1 MVSNSAWKIG
11 VTRVSAGR
19 KLICMDAE
27 AKEEVAKVAA
37 VSAAATVAASQI
49 PPTLLQENDD

>member
-1 MVSNSAWKIG
+1 MSNSAWKIG

-37 VSAAATVAASQI
+37 VSAAATAKI
-49 PPTLLQENDD
+49 PPTLLPKR

>member
-49 PPTLLQENDD
+49 PPTLPARE